1 MSDDEQEPH
10 KMEQVR
16 LINPREADRAAVERN
31 VVSYV
36 ESIPGVVLEYYK
48 ALPDSYQGRYVS
60 ADLMKETFGEY
71 AASREARNRYNN
83 VVHNSAAVLASAQF
97 SDTIRDR
104 SDAARNDA
112 LFITGAPGAGK
123 TSSVLENGVPDNARI
138 VYEGQLIDKSSHD
151 KIAAAIGEGLNVKI
165 TAVLPK
171 IETALENTSRRFE
184 NVGRGAS
191 MATMAR
197 IHEETPE
204 GLAVIQERFGNRVL
218 IEVVDSRDPAKT
230 VSLNFAE
237 GVIQWKQEIERGP
250 AIERLHAH
258 LDVMRREGRTTPDF
272 ELQARGKVPEL
283 GREHSSI
290 NLQIGD
296 QSGRTSEDR
305 KAGILKPLQGLEL
318 ERAQE
323 NAVKFRTAPQA
334 ERLADPKLNGAAKVL
349 AVLNAHI
356 DAAHKPGSQE
366 NQKAKDIA
374 VNVLAANIAKGRVYD
389 APKVVRTAPGRAD
402 EIKIPDKSREKTPER

>member
-1 MSDDEQEPH
+1 
-10 KMEQVR
+10 
-16 LINPREADRAAVERN
+16 
-31 VVSYV
+31 
-36 ESIPGVVLEYYK
+36 
-48 ALPDSYQGRYVS
+48 
-60 ADLMKETFGEY
+60 
-71 AASREARNRYNN
+71 
-83 VVHNSAAVLASAQF
+83 
-97 SDTIRDR
+97 
-104 SDAARNDA
+104 
-112 LFITGAPGAGK
+112 
-123 TSSVLENGVPDNARI
+123 
-138 VYEGQLIDKSSHD
+138 
-151 KIAAAIGEGLNVKI
+151 
-165 TAVLPK
+165 
-171 IETALENTSRRFE
+171 
-184 NVGRGAS
+184 
-191 MATMAR
+191 MAR

-283 GREHSSI
+283 GRERSSI
-290 NLQIGD
+290 NSQIGD

-356 DAAHKPGSQE
+356 DAAHQPRSQE

-374 VNVLAANIAKGRVYD
+374 VSVLAARFSSASQPARMVIPSEYYCNSTLFFLRWGQGTNAKVHLMNMQNTISVGIDQERIERVRDFVRNQNFIPMTDKECEEYRFGIIAGAHSNAIEDNPFD
-389 APKVVRTAPGRAD
+389 AEDWALFDMLIEERATAEVCINALHFFHQIGSHAQRAA
-402 EIKIPDKSREKTPER
+402 

>member
-1 MSDDEQEPH
+1 
-10 KMEQVR
+10 
-16 LINPREADRAAVERN
+16 
-31 VVSYV
+31 
-36 ESIPGVVLEYYK
+36 
-48 ALPDSYQGRYVS
+48 
-60 ADLMKETFGEY
+60 
-71 AASREARNRYNN
+71 
-83 VVHNSAAVLASAQF
+83 
-97 SDTIRDR
+97 
-104 SDAARNDA
+104 
-112 LFITGAPGAGK
+112 
-123 TSSVLENGVPDNARI
+123 
-138 VYEGQLIDKSSHD
+138 
-151 KIAAAIGEGLNVKI
+151 
-165 TAVLPK
+165 
-171 IETALENTSRRFE
+171 
-184 NVGRGAS
+184 
-191 MATMAR
+191 MAR
-197 IHEETPE
+197 IYEKTPE

-283 GREHSSI
+283 GRERSSI
-290 NLQIGD
+290 NSQIGD

-323 NAVKFRTAPQA
+323 NAAKFRTAPQA

-356 DAAHKPGSQE
+356 DAAHQPRSQE